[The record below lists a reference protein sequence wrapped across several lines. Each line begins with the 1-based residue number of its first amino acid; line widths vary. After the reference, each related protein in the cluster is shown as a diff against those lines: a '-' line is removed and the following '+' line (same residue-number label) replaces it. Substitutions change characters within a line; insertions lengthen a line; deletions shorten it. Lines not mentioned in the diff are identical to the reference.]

1 MFRIFKVIKEIS
13 LYKEYVRTIKAEE
26 GLSPIW
32 RAKNLRIDKINRI
45 YTVINLPLEVLLAT
59 DLPKES
65 RPSFVI
71 NEVKPINT
79 YLQSLNLEELIT
91 MGIEPVAGTN
101 EEAYLVVYQFLFRHI
116 SVLWILRFIAEIA
129 AIITIIVKWN
139 SIISLF

>member
-13 LYKEYVRTIKAEE
+13 LYKEYVRTIRAEE

-45 YTVINLPLEVLLAT
+45 YTVVNLPLEVLLAT

-71 NEVKPINT
+71 NEVKPINS

-129 AIITIIVKWN
+129 AIVTIIVKWN

>member
-13 LYKEYVRTIKAEE
+13 LYKEYVRTIRAEE

-32 RAKNLRIDKINRI
+32 KAKNLRIDKINRI

-129 AIITIIVKWN
+129 AIVTIIVKWN

>member
-116 SVLWILRFIAEIA
+116 SVLWILRFIAEMA

>member
-65 RPSFVI
+65 RPSFVV

-91 MGIEPVAGTN
+91 MGIEPIDGTN
-101 EEAYLVVYQFLFRHI
+101 EESYLVVYQFLFRHI
-116 SVLWILRFIAEIA
+116 SVLWILRFIAEIVV
-129 AIITIIVKWN
+129 IITLIVKCN

>member
-116 SVLWILRFIAEIA
+116 SVLWILRFIAEIV

>member
-13 LYKEYVRTIKAEE
+13 LYKEYVRTIRAEE

-32 RAKNLRIDKINRI
+32 KAKNLRIDKINRI

-129 AIITIIVKWN
+129 AIVTIIVKWN
-139 SIISLF
+139 YIISLF

>member
-71 NEVKPINT
+71 NEVKPINS

>member
-13 LYKEYVRTIKAEE
+13 LYREYVRTIKAEE

-32 RAKNLRIDKINRI
+32 KAKNLRIDKINRI

-71 NEVKPINT
+71 NEIKPINS

-91 MGIEPVAGTN
+91 MGIEPIAGTN
-101 EEAYLVVYQFLFRHI
+101 EESYLVVYQFLFRHI

-129 AIITIIVKWN
+129 AIITVIVKWN
-139 SIISLF
+139 YITSLF

>member
-129 AIITIIVKWN
+129 AIITIMVKWN

>member
-13 LYKEYVRTIKAEE
+13 LYREYVRTIKAEE

-32 RAKNLRIDKINRI
+32 KAKNLRIDKINRI

-59 DLPKES
+59 DLPKDS
-65 RPSFVI
+65 RPSFVV
-71 NEVKPINT
+71 NEIKPINS

-91 MGIEPVAGTN
+91 MGIEPIAGTN
-101 EEAYLVVYQFLFRHI
+101 EESYLVVYQFLFRHI

-129 AIITIIVKWN
+129 AIITVMVKWN
-139 SIISLF
+139 YITSLF

>member
-91 MGIEPVAGTN
+91 MGIEPVSGTN

-129 AIITIIVKWN
+129 AIIIIIVKWN

>member
-13 LYKEYVRTIKAEE
+13 LYREYVRTIKAEE

-32 RAKNLRIDKINRI
+32 KAKNLRIDKINRI
-45 YTVINLPLEVLLAT
+45 YTVVNLPLEVLLAT

-71 NEVKPINT
+71 NEIKPINL
-79 YLQSLNLEELIT
+79 YLQSLNLEELVT
-91 MGIEPVAGTN
+91 MGIEPIEGTN

-116 SVLWILRFIAEIA
+116 SVLWILRFIVEIA
-129 AIITIIVKWN
+129 AIIIIIIKWN

>member
-13 LYKEYVRTIKAEE
+13 LYKEYVRTIRAEE

-45 YTVINLPLEVLLAT
+45 YTVVNLPLEVLLAT

-71 NEVKPINT
+71 NEVKPINS

>member
-13 LYKEYVRTIKAEE
+13 LYKEYVRTIRAEE

-129 AIITIIVKWN
+129 AIVTIIVKWN